1 MKKCL
6 LLILAFVLMT
16 SANTSYMLFLPCMLF
31 SIFILL
37 YVLYDTLI
45 KRTYKHFN
53 DIGIMTNKEREE
65 KKNEDIKKFSNKD
78 IQNEF
83 IRRFQK

>member
-1 MKKCL
+1 MKKCI

-16 SANTSYMLFLPCMLF
+16 SANASYILFLPCMLF

-53 DIGIMTNKEREE
+53 EIGILTNKEREE
-65 KKNEDIKKFSNKD
+65 ERNKD
-78 IQNEF
+78 IKNFTDKEIKQEF
-83 IRRFQK
+83 LERFSK

>member
-16 SANTSYMLFLPCMLF
+16 SASASYKMFLPCMLF

-37 YVLYDTLI
+37 YLLYDILM

-53 DIGIMTNKEREE
+53 NLGIMTNEEREKE
-65 KKNEDIKKFSNKD
+65 KNKALENISD
-78 IQNEF
+78 KEIQNEF